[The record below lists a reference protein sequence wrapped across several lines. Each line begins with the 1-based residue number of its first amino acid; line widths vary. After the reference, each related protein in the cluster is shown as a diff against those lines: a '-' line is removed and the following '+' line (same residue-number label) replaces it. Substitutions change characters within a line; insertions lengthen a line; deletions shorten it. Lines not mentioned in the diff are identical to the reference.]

1 MRSPKPDS
9 FWTLASLSL
18 ALACSSGEPSGEIVR
33 PVISITVADVA
44 SFRESTLPGRAKAAQ
59 EADLA
64 FEVSGKLIERPV
76 DVGTKLRRGQV
87 VAVLDPRDFQN
98 ALDRALAVQTQ
109 AAAFRDRVLEAGKTG
124 AVSAQDMTDATARAD
139 GADAEVRI
147 RRKALEDATLLAPFD
162 GIVTATYYENF
173 QNVLPKQ
180 AVVRLVDTSRI
191 EMQVS
196 VPESLIGLV
205 PGAYDV
211 QVEFDAYPGRKI
223 PAEVTEIGNEASRA
237 TRTYPVT
244 VTLDPPEDL
253 EIKPG
258 MAGKLTARA
267 DLPPDAAAA
276 GIEVPLSS
284 VFTPPDDPEMQSYVW
299 IVDPDALQVSRR
311 PVTVQQLTPW
321 GARVQGLQPGE
332 RVVTVG
338 VHHLREGQT
347 VTLLD

>member
-1 MRSPKPDS
+1 MCSIHVRA
-9 FWTLASLSL
+9 LG
-18 ALACSSGEPSGEIVR
+18 ALACLGLAIACSSEEPTVEVVR
-33 PVISITVADVA
+33 PVLSVTVADVDG
-44 SFRESTLPGRAKAAQ
+44 FRESTLPGRAKAAQ

-76 DVGTKLRRGQV
+76 DVGSKVLRGQV
-87 VAVLDPRDFQN
+87 VAALDPRDFQN
-98 ALDRALAVQTQ
+98 AMDRALALQAQ
-109 AAAFRDRVLEAGKTG
+109 AAAFRDRVAEAAKTG
-124 AVSAQDMTDATARAD
+124 AVSAQDVTDSQARAD
-139 GADAEVRI
+139 AADAEVRI

-162 GIVTATYYENF
+162 GIVTATYFENF

-180 AVVRLVDTSRI
+180 AVVRLVDTTRI
-191 EMQVS
+191 EMEVS
-196 VPESLIGLV
+196 VPESLIGLI
-205 PGAYDV
+205 PGAYDI

-223 PAEVTEIGNEASRA
+223 PAEITEIGDEASRA

-244 VTLDPPEDL
+244 ATLDPPEDL

-258 MAGKLTARA
+258 MAGKATGRA
-267 DLPPDAAAA
+267 DLPPEAAAA
-276 GIEVPLSS
+276 GIEVPLSA
-284 VFTPPDDPEMQSYVW
+284 VFAPPDDPEKQSYVW

-321 GARVQGLQPGE
+321 GARVKGLQPGE